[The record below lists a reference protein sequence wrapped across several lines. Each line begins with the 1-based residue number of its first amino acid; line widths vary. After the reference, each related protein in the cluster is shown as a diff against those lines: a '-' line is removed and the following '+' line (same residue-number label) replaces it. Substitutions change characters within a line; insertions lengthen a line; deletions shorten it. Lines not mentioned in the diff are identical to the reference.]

1 MKTTDKWEVLVTI
14 EETETGQFVASS
26 TDAPELPPAHGA
38 TEEEAIRQF
47 AEALSRQ
54 LQQGLERTEPLQPS

>member
-1 MKTTDKWEVLVTI
+1 MNTTDKWEVVVTI

-26 TDAPELPPAHGA
+26 TDVPEMPPAYGA

-54 LQQGLERTEPLQPS
+54 FQQGLERTERLQPS